1 MVYAHVLALRWH
13 DLIVYVFFFSKIDF
27 GVNVLWYIC
36 WDFLESKPVL
46 DLNVQ
51 QLMHQ
56 EDSSLNG
63 GLFSGT
69 YSLQGQMRSIQRL
82 LQLTLRFLHIFR
94 FSYFLNNKNY
104 CLGFFFSWICFHEIK
119 AQQIKA
125 REQQQLQMQQLQL
138 LQQRNAQLQRR
149 DPNHPA
155 LGGSINAIN
164 SEGVMGQ
171 PSASV
176 LAMKMYEERM
186 KHPHSMDSETSPAL
200 IDASRMALLKSAANP
215 QG

>member
-1 MVYAHVLALRWH
+1 MLLYL
-13 DLIVYVFFFSKIDF
+13 
-27 GVNVLWYIC
+27 YI
-36 WDFLESKPVL
+36 
-46 DLNVQ
+46 Q
-51 QLMHQ
+51 
-56 EDSSLNG
+56 
-63 GLFSGT
+63 
-69 YSLQGQMRSIQRL
+69 
-82 LQLTLRFLHIFR
+82 
-94 FSYFLNNKNY
+94 
-104 CLGFFFSWICFHEIK
+104 

-138 LQQRNAQLQRR
+138 MQQRNAQLQRR
-149 DPNHPA
+149 DPSNHA

-164 SEGVMGQ
+164 SDGVMGQ

-200 IDASRMALLKSAANP
+200 IDANRMALLKSATNH